1 MIGEL
6 RVFTKSMRAVRVLA
20 MAGSG
25 EWQVERISGSSTGK
39 IMICSEQSLST
50 IDFWLD
56 DLPGQNGTASH
67 ASEALELIQSLGW
80 PVWIDDNASHQ
91 VGEYSHAVA
100 VLGSSYWLA
109 AYNSL
114 ESASQFCKLN
124 NLTINF

>member
-20 MAGSG
+20 MAGLG
-25 EWQVERISGSSTGK
+25 EWQVERISGYSSGK
-39 IMICSEQSLST
+39 KMICAAQSLSP
-50 IDFWLD
+50 IDCLLD
-56 DLPGQNGTASH
+56 ELPGQNGTEAH
-67 ASEALELIQSLGW
+67 ASEALQLIKSLGW

-114 ESASQFCKLN
+114 DSAREFCKLN
-124 NLTINF
+124 NLTLNN